1 MKSNFIIRKIVLL
14 SMVLIFANIFAST
27 ASSEE
32 IYNVYALEEEFFDT
46 EVIHSY
52 PCYMPYG
59 ISDEKK
65 AEILFKTLFNDPHN
79 VINYIPKDTKLLGI
93 SLNDDELIINAS
105 PEIKKYGGSFYE
117 RKLIRQI
124 LYTAFELDSVNY
136 VTLLIDGKTDYLP
149 QGSLIEKISREEMR
163 REYTNEGVII
173 CNEEQE

>member
-1 MKSNFIIRKIVLL
+1 MKLRSVIKKTLL
-14 SMVLIFANIFAST
+14 LLLVFAFANIFADV
-27 ASSEE
+27 ASSKE

-93 SLNDDELIINAS
+93 SLNNDELIINAS
-105 PEIKKYGGSFYE
+105 AEIKNYGGSFYE
-117 RKLIRQI
+117 RKLVRQI
-124 LYTAFELDSVNY
+124 LYTAFELDSVNH
-136 VTLLIDGKTDYLP
+136 VTLLIEGKTDYLP

-163 REYTNEGVII
+163 KDYTDEGVII
-173 CNEEQE
+173 CNEEQK